1 LVLQGGCNSLLD
13 PPAAALVSP
22 MSKPLHVLIIE
33 DSERDAALL
42 LRELRRGGYD
52 PIHERVDT
60 ADDLKAAIDRGPWEI
75 AIADHFMPHLTVSDA
90 LAVIG
95 NSGIDIPIII
105 VSGTIGEE
113 AAVSAM
119 RAGARDFISKGALAR
134 LLPAIERELREAAMR
149 AERREISERLEDA
162 NRRFMNA
169 IESISEAF
177 AIYDANDRLIHMNSH
192 FRTLFGPDWR
202 SGLLG
207 RTFEDLLQ
215 EEIAHGLFPEAAGRE
230 KVFLRRRLAAHHKA
244 DESFLYK
251 IRDGRW
257 LRARD
262 YKMRD
267 GSIFAVR
274 TDVTDLVR
282 QDEALKQSQAS
293 LAAAQQIA
301 KLGSWEMDLVDPE
314 RLEQNPVRWSD
325 ETFRIYGYEPG
336 EIEVSNGGFYEAVHP
351 DDRETYVRL
360 ATRAAAEG
368 APYGVE
374 FRAKRKDGREIVVHE
389 MANTL
394 TDASGRPVKMLGTA
408 QDVTEHRSTEERL
421 RQSQKME
428 AVGQLTGGIAH
439 DFNNLLTVIINAA
452 ETLDEQI
459 HGKATPSS
467 WPLDSIFNAVEQ
479 ATALTRRL
487 LAFARKQPLEPR
499 NVNINEFITR
509 MKPLLQRT
517 LGENVDVRIDL
528 QSALWTAYVD
538 AHQVESVVLN
548 LAINARDAM
557 PDGGHLMIETANV
570 TLDDDEAAHYA
581 DVIPGDYVALSVS
594 DNGSGM
600 PAEVLAHAIEPFFT
614 TKPTGKGTGLGLS
627 MAYGFAKQS
636 GGHMNIYSEVGS
648 GTTVRLYFPRTND
661 RGEPEVRIPGTQ
673 SDLPHGREVVL
684 VVEDDAAVRQTATG
698 LLRSLGYTVLEA
710 AGGNEALSI
719 ANGGQAIDLLLTDVM
734 MPGGLAGPTLAEEMR
749 KLRPTLR
756 VLYTSGY
763 AETALVHQGE
773 LNNKVELLQ
782 KPYRRQALAQKVRAI
797 LDRS

>member
-1 LVLQGGCNSLLD
+1 
-13 PPAAALVSP
+13 
-22 MSKPLHVLIIE
+22 MSKPLRVLIIE
-33 DSERDAALL
+33 DNERDAALL

-60 ADDLKAAIDRGPWEI
+60 AGDLKAAIDRGPWEI
-75 AIADHFMPHLTVSDA
+75 AISDYFMPHFTAPEA
-90 LAVIG
+90 LAILG
-95 NSGIDIPIII
+95 SRDLDIPVII

-113 AAVSAM
+113 AAVTAL
-119 RAGARDFISKGALAR
+119 RAGARDFFPKGGLAR
-134 LLPAIERELREAAMR
+134 LLPAIARELREASVR
-149 AERREISERLEDA
+149 AERREISEKLEDA
-162 NRRFMNA
+162 NRRFRNA

-177 AIYDANDRLIHMNSH
+177 AIYDANDKLIHMNSH
-192 FRTLFGPDWR
+192 FGTLFGPDWH
-202 SGLLG
+202 SELLG
-207 RTFEDLLQ
+207 RTFEDLVR
-215 EEIAHGLFPEAAGRE
+215 EEIAHGLFPESAGRE
-230 KVFLRRRLAAHHKA
+230 TVFLEQRLAAHRQPG
-244 DESFLYK
+244 ESFLYK

-257 LRARD
+257 VRARD
-262 YKMRD
+262 YGMHD

-282 QDEALKQSQAS
+282 QDESLKQSQAS

-314 RLEQNPVRWSD
+314 RLAQSPVRWSD

-336 EIEVSNGGFYEAVHP
+336 EIEVSNEDFYKLVHP
-351 DDRETYVRL
+351 DDRQNYVRL
-360 ATRAAAEG
+360 VTRAAAEG
-368 APYGVE
+368 APFTVE
-374 FRAKRKDGREIVVHE
+374 FRAKRKDGREIVVNE

-394 TDASGRPVKMLGTA
+394 TDASGRPVRMLGTA
-408 QDVTEHRSTEERL
+408 QDVTERRSTEERL

-439 DFNNLLTVIINAA
+439 DFNNLLTVIINGA
-452 ETLDEQI
+452 ETLEEQI
-459 HGKATPSS
+459 KGKATPSS
-467 WPLDSIFNAVEQ
+467 WPLDSIMNAVEQ

-499 NVNINEFITR
+499 NVNINEIVTSVQ
-509 MKPLLQRT
+509 PLLERT
-517 LGENVDVRIDL
+517 LGENVAIRIDL

-557 PDGGHLMIETANV
+557 PDGGHLVIETANV
-570 TLDDDEAAHYA
+570 TLDEDQVARYV
-581 DVIPGDYVALSVS
+581 DVMPGDYVALGVS
-594 DNGSGM
+594 DNGTGM
-600 PAEVLAHAIEPFFT
+600 PADVLAHAIEPFFT

-636 GGHMNIYSEVGS
+636 GGHLNIYSEVGA
-648 GTTVRLYFPRTND
+648 GTTVRLYFPRTKFRSKPD
-661 RGEPEVRIPGTQ
+661 ARVAGGQ
-673 SDLPHGREVVL
+673 SDMPHGREVIL

-698 LLRSLGYTVLEA
+698 LLRGLAYTVLEA
-710 AGGNEALSI
+710 ANGGEALSI
-719 ANGGQAIDLLLTDVM
+719 ASSDQTIDLLFTDVTL
-734 MPGGLAGPTLAEEMR
+734 PGGLSGPTLAEEMR

-763 AETALVHQGE
+763 TETAIVRQGE
-773 LNNKVELLQ
+773 LNNKVELVQ
-782 KPYRRQALAQKVRAI
+782 KPYRRQALAQKIRAI